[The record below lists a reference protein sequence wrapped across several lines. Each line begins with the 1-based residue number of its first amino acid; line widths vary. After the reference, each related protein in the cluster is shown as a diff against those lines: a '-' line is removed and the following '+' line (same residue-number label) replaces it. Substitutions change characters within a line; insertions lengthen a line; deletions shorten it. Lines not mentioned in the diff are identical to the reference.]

1 MRGRLLPLSRKPRLR
16 LDLHLKTKLFE
27 RSKKNMDFSSS
38 NKRNQRGKGI
48 VKVSDLFAKY
58 KAVLKAPQ
66 GVVVTAFQE
75 VIFEVLGVRIAKE
88 HCTYSVGSKTLSVRA
103 AGMIKSEIKLQKK
116 LILSK
121 MAEKLGA
128 KSAPKEI
135 L

>member
-1 MRGRLLPLSRKPRLR
+1 MVFNQDG
-16 LDLHLKTKLFE
+16 
-27 RSKKNMDFSSS
+27 
-38 NKRNQRGKGI
+38 KRNQRGKGI

-58 KAVLKAPQ
+58 KTVLKAPQ

-75 VIFEVLGVRIAKE
+75 AIFEVLGVRIEKE

-103 AGMIKSEIKLQKK
+103 PGMIKSEIKLQKK

-121 MAEKLGA
+121 MSEKLGP